1 MKSFLLKIIYI
12 ISLPWKLIPSKIRS
26 FIFTGL
32 LLLESRGR
40 DTSQGLKRLLLIKDR
55 LEWIINER
63 ALKNGN
69 GVHLKHRLINYHNF
83 FIDNIK
89 NGESVLDIGCGYGA
103 VSRSVASSKPKS
115 KIIAIDIN
123 KENIIKANSYRKIK
137 NLKFMVQDANTDNL
151 FIKSDVVIL
160 SNVLEHIENRI
171 LFLSH
176 IKKCSDPKKILIR
189 VPLFERDWQMP
200 LRKELK
206 INYFSDE
213 DHKIEHTVDEFINE
227 LSSAN
232 VKIENLTT
240 KWGEIWAVC
249 HYE

>member
-1 MKSFLLKIIYI
+1 M
-12 ISLPWKLIPSKIRS
+12 
-26 FIFTGL
+26 
-32 LLLESRGR
+32 
-40 DTSQGLKRLLLIKDR
+40 
-55 LEWIINER
+55 
-63 ALKNGN
+63 
-69 GVHLKHRLINYHNF
+69 HLKHRLINYHNF

-103 VSRSVASSKPKS
+103 VSRSVASSKSKS
-115 KIIAIDIN
+115 KIIGIDIK
-123 KENIIKANSYRKIK
+123 KENIIKANSYRNMK
-137 NLKFMVQDANTDNL
+137 NLKFIVQDANTDNL

-176 IKKCSDPKKILIR
+176 IKKYSDPKKILIR

-213 DHKIEHTVDEFINE
+213 DHKIEHTLNEFKNE

-232 VKIENLTT
+232 IKIDNLST